1 MASPP
6 LGSVESLKPEQVL
19 QSRRESLHKELRCL
33 GFVDRISTDVE
44 PDQMACGSET
54 EGGHWRRER
63 RTHSQVRGDTQPGE
77 GTAGGGWY
85 FTNYSKDQKCK
96 FMKAKMNV
104 LIIISKT
111 PNTIYEKTITSSDAL

>member
-54 EGGHWRRER
+54 EGGHWRRGDKGTER
-63 RTHSQVRGDTQPGE
+63 DRELGLQKRERERKGGKTWKYTVR
-77 GTAGGGWY
+77 
-85 FTNYSKDQKCK
+85 
-96 FMKAKMNV
+96 
-104 LIIISKT
+104 
-111 PNTIYEKTITSSDAL
+111 